1 MVLPVH
7 RTRAEE
13 VVAYVEGAIDQRGL
27 RPGDHIG
34 TRAGL
39 RDETGVARATINE
52 AIRLLQERRRISLR
66 PGPGGGLFVAAADPV
81 VRLGR
86 TLLTVHGEP
95 SAVAGAIEVRE
106 QLEPL
111 VAIHAAQ
118 HRTAKDGRELKSLIS
133 AMGDSLDDVSRFVS
147 LNWDL
152 HIRVA
157 SISPNAVLRGTY
169 IGLYEFVNQV
179 SLVSPQSRDKEY
191 LAQRFRLHRELV
203 AAIIEGDIDAARR
216 VAEAHRH
223 PGSQE
228 F

>member
-1 MVLPVH
+1 MALPVS
-7 RTRAEE
+7 RSRAED
-13 VVAYVEGAIDQRGL
+13 VVVYVEGAIDERGL

-34 TRAGL
+34 TRADL

-52 AIRLLQERRRISLR
+52 AIRLLQERQRIVLR
-66 PGPGGGLFVAAADPV
+66 PGPGGGLFVAATDPV

-111 VAIHAAQ
+111 VAAHAAQ
-118 HRTAKDGRELKSLIS
+118 HRTANDKRELKALIT
-133 AMGDSLDDVSRFVS
+133 AMKRNLDDITKFVS

-152 HIRVA
+152 HTRIA
-157 SISPNAVLRGTY
+157 AISPNAVLRGTY

-179 SLVSPQSRDKEY
+179 SQVNPQPRDAVYME
-191 LAQRFRLHRELV
+191 QRLRVHSELV
-203 AAIIEGDIDAARR
+203 AAILAGDVTAALQA
-216 VAEAHRH
+216 AEAHRH
-223 PGSQE
+223 PS
-228 F
+228 